1 MVATAQHDLCLA
13 AVTAQVVLSTEWGK
27 ELTPGVAQEPP
38 GVLVPLLSSLLGSEE
53 ASR

>member
-27 ELTPGVAQEPP
+27 ELTPGVAQKPP
-38 GVLVPLLSSLLGSEE
+38 GVLVPLLSSLSGSEE
-53 ASR
+53 APR